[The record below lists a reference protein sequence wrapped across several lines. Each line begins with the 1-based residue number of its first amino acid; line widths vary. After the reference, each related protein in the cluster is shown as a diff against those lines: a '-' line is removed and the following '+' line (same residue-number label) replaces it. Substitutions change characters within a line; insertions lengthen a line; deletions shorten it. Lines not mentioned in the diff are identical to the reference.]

1 MNRNILLGLFVAT
14 AALMTAC
21 STKTCKVDGNVTPG
35 SAEDFA
41 ANVPNTVYFNFDKS
55 DLTEAAKK
63 RVSAQA
69 CWLKQYSGTKV
80 TVEGHTDIRGTAEY
94 NMALGEARA
103 NSTAKEIESQGV
115 EASRV
120 TTVSFG
126 KERVIATGTTEADH
140 AKNRRATTVVGN

>member
-14 AALMTAC
+14 TALMTAC
-21 STKTCKVDGNVTPG
+21 TSTCGVKGNATPG

-41 ANVPNTVYFNFDKS
+41 ANVPNTVYFDFDKS
-55 DLTEAAKK
+55 KLTDAAKK

-69 CWLKQYSGTKV
+69 CWLKTYSGTKV

-103 NSTAKEIESQGV
+103 NSTAKELAEQGV
-115 EASRV
+115 DASRT

-126 KERVIATGTTEADH
+126 KERVADTGTTEMAH
-140 AKNRRATTVVGN
+140 AKNRRATTIVG